1 MINIRPN
8 QILQI
13 VDKNNEACW
22 FQIPSRGGVVG
33 VRVNNIVGS
42 R

>member
-8 QILQI
+8 QILRL
-13 VDKNNEACW
+13 VSKESEACW
-22 FQIPSRGGVVG
+22 FQIPARGGWL
-33 VRVNNIVGS
+33 RWNLFFCC